1 MPVRVLHVIP
11 ALASRYGG
19 PSAATFGICR
29 ALASSGV
36 ETVVASTDADG
47 PSRLDVPIGRI
58 ETYHD
63 VPVIFFPRQF
73 SESLKYSSAL
83 AHWLRTH
90 VHEFDLAHVHAVFS
104 HSTLAAGQACR
115 AAGVPYIVRP
125 LGTLDPWSLS
135 RHRGRKQLM
144 LMLGLKRVLADASAI
159 HYTAV
164 AEQSLAER
172 ELPWLPRGYVSPLG
186 VNDELFVT
194 SDESPGTRPL
204 EVLSVSRL
212 DDKKGVDVLI
222 EAFHM
227 LTEDDALADWR
238 LTIGG
243 DGSPDYLAQLRT
255 SAERGPAGHR
265 ITFCGWLDDR
275 ERRQRMR
282 SASLFALPSH
292 QENFGIALVEA
303 MACGLPAVV
312 SPGVNLG
319 DELAAAG
326 AGWVVERRPQA
337 LADTLGRAMRDADER
352 TARGVKAALFAR
364 RFRWDQ
370 VTHGLQAMYESVL
383 RNPRPGPTP
392 MFNPARPA

>member
-1 MPVRVLHVIP
+1 V
-11 ALASRYGG
+11 
-19 PSAATFGICR
+19 AA
-29 ALASSGV
+29 
-36 ETVVASTDADG
+36 TDADG
-47 PSRLDVPIGRI
+47 PSRLDVPVGRI
-58 ETYHD
+58 ETYRG

-83 AHWLRTH
+83 AQWLRAH
-90 VHEFDLAHVHAVFS
+90 VQEFDLVHVHAVFS
-104 HSTLAAGQACR
+104 HSTLAAGRACR

-125 LGTLDPWSLS
+125 LGTLDPWSLR
-135 RHRGRKQLM
+135 RHRNRKQLM
-144 LMLGLKRVLADASAI
+144 LMLGLKRVLAQAAAI

-194 SDESPGTRPL
+194 SDGAPRTRRL

-212 DDKKGVDVLI
+212 DDKKGIDVLI
-222 EAFHM
+222 DAFHM
-227 LTEDDALADWR
+227 LAAEDALADWR
-238 LTIGG
+238 LIVGG
-243 DGSPDYLAQLRT
+243 DGAPDYVAQLRQ
-255 SAERGPAGHR
+255 SADRGPARSR

-275 ERRQRMR
+275 ERRERMLT
-282 SASLFALPSH
+282 ASVFALPSQ

-303 MACGLPAVV
+303 MACGIPAVV

-352 TARGVKAALFAR
+352 AARGANAAAFAR

-370 VTHGLQAMYESVL
+370 VTHGLQTMYESVL
-383 RNPRPGPTP
+383 RNQQPGAAAV
-392 MFNPARPA
+392 FNPARPA